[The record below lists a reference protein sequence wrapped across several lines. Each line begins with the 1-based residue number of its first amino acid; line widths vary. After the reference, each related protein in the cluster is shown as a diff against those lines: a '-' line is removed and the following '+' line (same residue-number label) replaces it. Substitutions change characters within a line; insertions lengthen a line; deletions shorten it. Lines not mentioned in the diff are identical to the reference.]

1 MKLEEKFLLIILNF
15 IAIFAGL
22 VAVNIGGMSIGYIY
36 IYSILINLICLYKIY
51 KLTETYLW
59 FLLSY
64 ILLFYVARVFDLFI
78 EDLFL
83 VDNYY
88 LNIYDKLNI
97 SCIHIFNIFYLVL
110 FKSGNNN
117 YKIEVNYKRFKFTNY
132 IFLAGCLFSAILM
145 FFSVGG
151 LSAISSSRVDLK
163 YVSGTKIIA
172 LWLTYFFSI
181 HFFLISLYIK
191 KISNNFL
198 VWLIFLF
205 YVLAIDFVYMI
216 ALRNRT
222 MFLLHFLMIIFALV
236 FSSKF
241 MITHRNVVE
250 KSVINIRKIKI
261 FKLMF
266 LFSILGVIAVYIRFA
281 RGVYFETSNTIEIGI
296 KDMLMLSIQNG
307 DIGYTATVL
316 DVLYY
321 MDSNNLYLNGQSYL
335 RLLGII
341 IPDFLWTNK
350 PPTTDSLIGQ
360 ALTGLDVQ
368 TIPPGIFGDAFLNF
382 RYWGVLLF
390 IIYGA
395 MFALIDRSRNVYF
408 KVAFFSL
415 SFVMIFHF
423 VRGSFVNVVFS
434 LLLMTF
440 GIIFSKYLMKLKV
453 NEY

>member
-15 IAIFAGL
+15 LAIFAGL
-22 VAVNIGGMSIGYIY
+22 LAVNIGGMSIGYIY
-36 IYSILINLICLYKIY
+36 IYSILINLLCLYKIY
-51 KLTETYLW
+51 SLTETYLW

-64 ILLFYVARVFDLFI
+64 LLLFYVARVFDIFF
-78 EDLFL
+78 EDILS

-88 LNIYDKLNI
+88 LNIYDILNI
-97 SCIHIFNIFYLVL
+97 TCIHIFNICYLIL
-110 FKSGNNN
+110 FRKTNNN
-117 YKIEVNYKRFKFTNY
+117 YIIEVDYKRFKLVNT
-132 IFLAGCLFSAILM
+132 IFLIGCLSSSILMFVSVGGFSAI
-145 FFSVGG
+145 G
-151 LSAISSSRVDLK
+151 SSRVDLK
-163 YVSGTKIIA
+163 YVSGSKIIA
-172 LWLTYFFSI
+172 LWLSYFFSI
-181 HFFLISLYIK
+181 HFFLITLYIK
-191 KISNNFL
+191 KINNNFF
-198 VWLIFLF
+198 VWITFIF
-205 YVLAIDFVYMI
+205 YVLSIDFIYMI

-241 MITHRNVVE
+241 LIKKNDY
-250 KSVINIRKIKI
+250 INEFKKNIKKIKI

-266 LFSILGVIAVYIRFA
+266 LFSILGMIAVYVRFA
-281 RGVYFETSNTIEIGI
+281 RGVYFETADKIEISM

-307 DIGYTATVL
+307 DIGYTTTVL
-316 DVLYY
+316 EVLYY
-321 MDSNNLYLNGQSYL
+321 MESNNIYLNGQSYY
-335 RLLGII
+335 RLLGVI
-341 IPDFLWTNK
+341 IPDFIWINK

-382 RYWGVLLF
+382 RYWGILLF

-395 MFALIDRSRNVYF
+395 IFALVDSSKNMYF
-408 KVAFFSL
+408 KIGFFSL

-423 VRGSFVNVVFS
+423 VRGSFVNVIFS
-434 LLLMTF
+434 IVLMIM